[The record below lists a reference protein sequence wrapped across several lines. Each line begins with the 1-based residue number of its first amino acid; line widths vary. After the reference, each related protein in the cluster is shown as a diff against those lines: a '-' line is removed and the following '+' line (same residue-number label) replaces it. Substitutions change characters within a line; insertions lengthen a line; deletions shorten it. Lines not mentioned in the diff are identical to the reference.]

1 MTSFGDD
8 LYCKEITA
16 HTINWKDFNP
26 PLESEGISTLASV
39 LEAGND
45 ANNEEIVNVGKIV
58 MAADAG
64 NLLNDA
70 SITGASTVS
79 AQTVTST
86 FVTALEATVG
96 DDLALGTSGA
106 SGGTITFNAGA
117 SAGACSIT
125 GPAVTN
131 RCVVTN
137 CDFTSASNTFPSS
150 IDDDTIEDVL
160 ARGSDANSENLS
172 NVNVFSATTV
182 SVLASGS
189 LLASG
194 ASTCQL
200 PGTQMYGSINMEDA
214 SNTKHSLTNASA
226 IQGATITAT
235 GTTGFEGQIAA
246 TRQVTVP
253 VLQITVPY
261 SGQPVDS
268 GIEFNSGITTETS
281 IRGVSTANRTKLL
294 NCDLSS
300 TTNLQASPTE
310 ERYEWGGYWRA
321 PSTLLLNSGAGAG
334 TVDQVFMGNFE
345 NDFTGWR
352 YFRPCSDGEDQ
363 ITPTEDSNGDA
374 YAKFE
379 YIPYT
384 STDNPLMA
392 FYVLTAPTTVAEHD
406 SQIVTISFPVT
417 RYGYGRI
424 YLGLYY
430 VPNLTPSATPVFIE
444 QSFRLL
450 TENIAQPG
458 LADLRKGGEISFTW
472 VLRGIPNYPVD
483 GSQWRIYPVL
493 RTDDSEEYGAMEIR
507 IGNAQ
512 PEDSQI
518 TGSRNGQLSMYGRP
532 FPQTYNVYNISWT
545 GGDIGVPPP
554 AGGGGGK

>member
-16 HTINWKDFNP
+16 QTINWKDFNP

-106 SGGTITFNAGA
+106 SGGTITFNAEA

-160 ARGSDANSENLS
+160 ARGSDANGEN
-172 NVNVFSATTV
+172 
-182 SVLASGS
+182 
-189 LLASG
+189 
-194 ASTCQL
+194 
-200 PGTQMYGSINMEDA
+200 
-214 SNTKHSLTNASA
+214 LTNANA

-253 VLQITVPY
+253 ILQITQPY
-261 SGQPVDS
+261 SGQPAAS

-321 PSTLLLNSGAGAG
+321 PSTLLLSNGAGAG
-334 TVDQVFMGNFE
+334 TVDQVFMGNYQD
-345 NDFTGWR
+345 DFTGWR

-363 ITPTEDSNGDA
+363 ITPTEDSNGDS
-374 YAKFE
+374 YDKFE

-384 STDNPLMA
+384 STDNPLLA
-392 FYVLTAPTTVAEHD
+392 FFVLTAPTTIAEHNA
-406 SQIVTISFPVT
+406 QIVTINFPIT

-430 VPNLTPSATPVFIE
+430 VPDATPSATPVFID

-458 LADLRKGGEISFTW
+458 VADLRKGGEISFTW
-472 VLRGIPNYPVD
+472 VLRGIPDYPVD
-483 GSQWRIYPVL
+483 GSQWRLYPVL
-493 RTDDSEEYGAMEIR
+493 RTDDSEEYGALEIR

-532 FPQTYNVYNISWT
+532 FPQTYEVYNVDWT
-545 GGDIGVPPP
+545 AGDIGVPPP
-554 AGGGGGK
+554 AGGGK